1 MPRDTVTFVWPG
13 DLHLDVAGRDN
24 HTTALWMA
32 DEVSSLI
39 RPDFV
44 QFAGDNVQHARDSE
58 WALFDE
64 VTSRVT
70 VPWHALVGDHDAHH
84 DPGCHA
90 YQARLGATY
99 KSYAVGGVRFI
110 CLNSMQ
116 SKPLGMTVEQVLWFR
131 FEVDAAVQRGERVV
145 VFQHHY
151 PFQILEDFG
160 NAPGMAA
167 WRKIMQ
173 TRPIAAVFSGHTH
186 YGQMAND
193 GRNVYVATRSIGEPE
208 GGPAGYAVVTID
220 DDTLAIVY
228 RSVEDRGPVVQITAP
243 RRLIL
248 ATTANHIV
256 TGPTEARVRLWSH
269 APVMAVEGRVDGGDW
284 TRYAVGRDGQWR
296 GPIAGDTLAKGQHTL
311 DVRATDDS
319 GAVGTDSLVFMA
331 DITGRFNPVPSV
343 DPVVTTTK
351 FC

>member
-1 MPRDTVTFVWPG
+1 MSRDAVTFVWPG

-32 DEVSSLI
+32 DEVSSVI

-58 WALFDE
+58 WALFE
-64 VTSRVT
+64 EGTSRVT
-70 VPWHALVGDHDAHH
+70 APWHALVGDHDAHH

-90 YQARLGATY
+90 YQSRLGATY
-99 KSYAVGGVRFI
+99 KAFTVGSIRFI

-116 SKPLGMTVEQVLWFR
+116 CKPLGMLPEQVLWFR
-131 FEVDAAVQRGERVV
+131 YEVDGALQRGERVV

-151 PFQILEDFG
+151 PFQIMEDYG

-167 WRKIMQ
+167 WRKVMQ
-173 TRPIAAVFSGHTH
+173 TRPIAAVFSGYTH

-193 GRNVYVATRSIGEPE
+193 ARNVYVATRSIGEPE

-228 RSVEDRGPVVQITAP
+228 RSVEDRGPVVQITSP

-248 ATTANHIV
+248 ATTAQHIV
-256 TGPTEARVRLWSH
+256 TGPAEARVRLWS
-269 APVMAVEGRVDGGDW
+269 ATPVVSVEGRVDGGAW
-284 TRYAVGRDGQWR
+284 TAYSAQRNGSWLGS
-296 GPIAGDTLAKGQHTL
+296 IAGDTLSKGQHML
-311 DVRATDDS
+311 EVRATDS
-319 GAVGTDSLVFMA
+319 VGETGRDSLVFMA
-331 DITGRFNPVPSV
+331 DLTGRYNPVPAV